1 MRHQKPLTRI
11 ISVILTLAMLCGL
24 VPTMALAAHEH
35 EALDI
40 IEYKAMTLVNMQ
52 GGEWISRYAYAA
64 SDNTFYENADV
75 NLNIPSLLRIYL
87 CKWLPQDRAKLQGAS
102 LCGQHL

>member
-11 ISVILTLAMLCGL
+11 ISVLLTLAILCGL
-24 VPTMALAAHEH
+24 IPTTALAAHEH

-52 GGEWISRYAYAA
+52 GGEWISR
-64 SDNTFYENADV
+64 FM
-75 NLNIPSLLRIYL
+75 RM
-87 CKWLPQDRAKLQGAS
+87 QM
-102 LCGQHL
+102 